1 MRFAGGS
8 LEWNRFQMNS
18 DTPGATGP
26 AVSRRRLLGSA
37 AATGGLAGALSLLP
51 TNVTKALAAQA
62 TVGAGARGRLRDVE
76 HVVLIM
82 QENRSFDHYF
92 GTLAGVRGFADRDPK
107 ILSTGRSVFYQP
119 DPANPDDYLLP
130 FHLDS
135 RTTAAQAIPSTGH
148 GWAVQ
153 HAALN
158 AGAMDSWVTAHT
170 EYDGPATGP
179 FTMGYYQ
186 RDDIPFHYALAD
198 AFTVYDNYFCSV
210 IGPTHPNRYMYMT
223 GTIDPN
229 GLYGGP
235 ALDNNEIHGTYSW
248 TSYPERLTAAGVSWK
263 CYQET
268 DSYGSN
274 GFNVL
279 QFLKQYID
287 APTSSELYQNAMV
300 STPAGQF
307 EYDAINDKL
316 PAVSW
321 VFPTLETSEHPNA
334 LPNAGAAWLAS
345 KLDAIAANPE
355 VWAKTLVIINYDEN
369 DGLFDHVTPP
379 LPDPGTPDE
388 FVTLTSPGGTDGG
401 GQPIGAGYRVP
412 CIVVSPWTV
421 GGNVCSTPLDH
432 TSVLRFLERLTGIA
446 EPNISNWRRT
456 AFGDFTEIFGQ
467 IPTRTSFPA
476 LPDTS
481 GPLTLATYEA
491 SQLPLPAFPGAK
503 QTFPTQERGH
513 RPSFG

>member
-1 MRFAGGS
+1 MT
-8 LEWNRFQMNS
+8 NS
-18 DTPGATGP
+18 NSGAQP
-26 AVSRRRLLGSA
+26 NVSRRRLLGSA
-37 AATGGLAGALSLLP
+37 AATGGMAAAISLLP
-51 TNVTKALAAQA
+51 ANVGKALAAQA
-62 TVGAGARGRLRDVE
+62 NTSARASRLRDVE

-92 GTLAGVRGFADRDPK
+92 GTLAGVRGFADPHPGTLPD
-107 ILSTGRSVFYQP
+107 GNSVFYQP
-119 DPANPDDYLLP
+119 DPSNPDGYLLP
-130 FHLDS
+130 YHLDS

-148 GWAVQ
+148 GWQVQ
-153 HAALN
+153 HAALD
-158 AGAMDSWVTAHT
+158 GGKMDSWVTAHT
-170 EYDGPATGP
+170 EYDGASVGP
-179 FTMGYYQ
+179 YTMGYYTRQ
-186 RDDIPFHYALAD
+186 DIPFQYALAD

-229 GLYGGP
+229 GQNGGP
-235 ALDNNEIHGTYSW
+235 ALDNSQLFGTYTW
-248 TSYPERLTAAGVSWK
+248 TTYPERLTAAGVSWK

-268 DSYGSN
+268 DSYGEN

-279 QFLKQYID
+279 QFMKQYYE
-287 APTSSELYQNAMV
+287 APESSELYQNAMV

-321 VFPTLETSEHPNA
+321 VFPTLDVSEHPSS

-355 VWAKTLVIINYDEN
+355 VWAKTLVIVNYDEN

-379 LPDPGTPDE
+379 LPAAGTPDE
-388 FVTLTSPGGTDGG
+388 FVTLTSPGGTPGD

-432 TSVLRFLERLTGIA
+432 TSVLRFLEQFTGIQ
-446 EPNISNWRRT
+446 EPNISQWRRRT
-456 AFGDFTEIFGQ
+456 FGDFTEIFGQ
-467 IPTRTSFPA
+467 VPARTEFPA

-491 SQLPLPAFPGAK
+491 GQLPLPEFPGSN
-503 QTFPTQERGH
+503 QTFPEQEKGH
-513 RPSFG
+513 KPRFV

>member
-1 MRFAGGS
+1 
-8 LEWNRFQMNS
+8 MNP
-18 DTPGATGP
+18 DVPAAAEPG
-26 AVSRRRLLGSA
+26 VSRRRLLGSA
-37 AATGGLAGALSLLP
+37 AAAGGMATALSLLP
-51 TNVTKALAAQA
+51 TNVAKALADQA
-62 TVGAGARGRLRDVE
+62 ASGSAARGRLRDVE

-92 GTLAGVRGFADRDPK
+92 GTLAGVRGFADDCAAQ
-107 ILSTGRSVFYQP
+107 LDSGRSVFYQP
-119 DPANPDDYLLP
+119 DPSNPDGYLLP

-158 AGAMDSWVTAHT
+158 GGAMDSWVTAHT
-170 EYDGPATGP
+170 KFDGAAVGP
-179 FTMGYYQ
+179 FTMGYYT
-186 RDDIPFHYALAD
+186 RKDIPFHYALAD

-229 GLYGGP
+229 GRFGGP
-235 ALDNNEIHGTYSW
+235 AIDNSQLHGTYSW
-248 TSYPERLTAAGVSWK
+248 TSYPERLTEAGVSWM

-287 APTSSELYQNAMV
+287 APKDSTLYKSAMV

-307 EYDAINDKL
+307 EYDALNDKL
-316 PAVSW
+316 PTVSW
-321 VFPTLETSEHPNA
+321 VFPTLGVSEHPDA

-379 LPDPGTPDE
+379 LPPDGTPDE
-388 FVTLTSPGGTDGG
+388 FVTRTSPGGTAGG

-432 TSVLRFLERLTGIA
+432 TSVLRFLERLTGVA
-446 EPNISNWRRT
+446 EPNISDWRRST
-456 AFGDFTEIFGQ
+456 FGDFTEVFDRRASRG
-467 IPTRTSFPA
+467 RFPA

-481 GPLTLATYEA
+481 GPLTLAAYEA
-491 SQLPLPAFPGAK
+491 GQLPLPAFPGAG
-503 QTFPTQERGH
+503 QTFPVQERG
-513 RPSFG
+513 RRRRLG

>member
-1 MRFAGGS
+1 
-8 LEWNRFQMNS
+8 MNA
-18 DTPGATGP
+18 DTPEATGP
-26 AVSRRRLLGSA
+26 ALSRRRLLGSA
-37 AATGGLAGALSLLP
+37 AATGGMATALSLLP

-62 TVGAGARGRLRDVE
+62 ASGTAARGRLRDVE

-92 GTLAGVRGFADRDPK
+92 GTLPGVRGYADPTAIK
-107 ILSTGRSVFYQP
+107 LKSTGRPVFYQP
-119 DPANPDDYLLP
+119 DPANPDGYLLP
-130 FHLDS
+130 FHLDT

-148 GWAVQ
+148 GWPVQ

-158 AGAMDSWVTAHT
+158 GGAMDSWVTAHT
-170 EYDGPATGP
+170 EYDGASTGP
-179 FTMGYYQ
+179 FTMGYYERQ
-186 RDDIPFHYALAD
+186 DIPFHFALAD
-198 AFTVYDNYFCSV
+198 AFTIFDNYHCSV
-210 IGPTHPNRYMYMT
+210 LGPTHPNRYMYMT

-229 GLYGGP
+229 GQYGGP
-235 ALDNNEIHGTYSW
+235 ALDNDEINGTYSW
-248 TSYPERLTAAGVSWK
+248 TSYPERLTAAGVSWM

-268 DSYGSN
+268 DSYGAN

-287 APTSSELYQNAMV
+287 APTDSTLYQSAMV

-307 EYDAINDKL
+307 EYDALNDKL

-321 VFPTLETSEHPNA
+321 VFPTVATSEHPNA
-334 LPNAGAAWLAS
+334 MPNAGAAWLAS

-369 DGLFDHVTPP
+369 DGLFDHVVPP
-379 LPDPGTPDE
+379 LPPTGTADE
-388 FVTLTSPGGTDGG
+388 FVSLNSPGGTVGG
-401 GQPIGAGYRVP
+401 GLPIGAGYRVP

-432 TSVLRFLERLTGIA
+432 TSVIRFLEQLTGVQ
-446 EPNISNWRRT
+446 EPNISAWRRR
-456 AFGDFTEIFGQ
+456 AFGDFTDIFG
-467 IPTRTSFPA
+467 RSSARDGFPA

-481 GPLTLATYEA
+481 GPLTLANYET
-491 SQLPLPAFPGAK
+491 SQFPLPVFPGA
-503 QTFPTQERGH
+503 QQSFPVQERGH
-513 RPSFG
+513 RPSIG